1 MSSSVTTTG
10 YKLDSAASRQP
21 ALLEPADNRLELAPL
36 RRRKRRRTMRLL
48 SMILAVGLPC
58 AAMATYLYRYADDQY
73 VTEFRFSV
81 RHQAPLRT
89 DPGAAEGLTPAFAAG
104 PASAM
109 TVMTDSQIVMQY
121 LKSHQIIDDIVASG
135 VDLDAI
141 YARQDQD
148 FIAHLKPGATVE
160 DRLRYW
166 RRMVDPFFDMTTGVV
181 SVDVRAFRPQDARLV
196 ADTALALAE
205 KLVNDMSERAHAD
218 LLDYATREVAD
229 SAAKL
234 QAIQTSIAAYR
245 NQHAVLFPEMQASST
260 NTVGNVLEQN
270 LLEAKT
276 AYTTQLAQGASR
288 DSPQMSILHN
298 RIMAMEAE
306 LNGVHNRL
314 AQPVPTQPRDASLA
328 TVMSGYNVLQLEEQ
342 IAAKVYERAL
352 ISQQDA
358 RNEASQQSVYL
369 AAFVRPGL
377 PQESMYPI
385 RWRIM
390 LETALVSFVA
400 WCLLQLIYHAVR
412 DHLD

>member
-10 YKLDSAASRQP
+10 YKLEAPASKQP
-21 ALLEPADNRLELAPL
+21 ALLEPPDNRLELAPL
-36 RRRKRRRTMRLL
+36 RRRKRRRTRRLL
-48 SMILAVGLPC
+48 SLICAVGLPC

-89 DPGAAEGLTPAFAAG
+89 DPGTGAGLTPALSAS
-104 PASAM
+104 PASAI

-141 YARQDQD
+141 YARQDAD
-148 FIAHLKPGATVE
+148 FLAHLKPGASVE

-166 RRMVDPFFDMTTGVV
+166 QRMVDPFFDMTTGVV
-181 SVDVRAFRPQDARLV
+181 SVEVRAFRPEDARLV
-196 ADTALALAE
+196 ADKALSLAE
-205 KLVNDMSERAHAD
+205 KLVNDMSERAHTD

-229 SAAKL
+229 SGAKL
-234 QAIQTSIAAYR
+234 QAIQASIAAYR
-245 NQHAVLFPEMQASST
+245 NQHAVLFPELQATST

-270 LLEAKT
+270 LFEAKT
-276 AYTTQLAQGASR
+276 AYATQLAQGASK
-288 DSPQMSILHN
+288 DSLQMSILHN
-298 RIMAMEAE
+298 RILAMEAE
-306 LNGVHNRL
+306 LGGLHSRL
-314 AQPVPTQPRDASLA
+314 AQPVPTQPHDASLA
-328 TVMSGYNVLQLEEQ
+328 TVMSQYDVLQLEEQ

-369 AAFVRPGL
+369 ATFVRPGL
-377 PQESMYPI
+377 PQDSMYPI

-390 LETALVSFVA
+390 LETAMVGFLA
-400 WCLLQLIYHAVR
+400 WCLLQLTYHAVR
-412 DHLD
+412 DHMD